1 MTNDNY
7 HDIVTVTY
15 SIEFNSFSHENILVA
30 TPVSRPDSQYK
41 QRIEFEIGYIIVFYN
56 PITYFY
62 IQDINYRND
71 DQKKQQIY
79 ILKGIIFD
87 ETNNIWKK
95 DQITIELFNEEPA
108 SKNQTL
114 LLNFDLSK
122 LIPSLSTYMKSS
134 TWTISNLPIKLHRT
148 RRTNVNTEIDHKK
161 NHIEILSPYISI
173 EKPPTRLP
181 DQSENPSNHEY
192 AQTVQMISDLQ
203 PVVKQYTTKEE
214 QNAIQLQLNELNSQ
228 SPDLAEI
235 IQKIKADHDKFAKLS
250 NFIDKITSVGCI
262 SIQLENQDV
271 IQIEI
276 FERKNI
282 DGDGKGIT
290 VITSIGKIIEMNTSI
305 EYVITINNNDLN
317 DITMETLQK
326 ENSTKT
332 VVKTE
337 PITLITDSVN
347 CNQLP
352 VEIGDESNLNF
363 YKSPT
368 KSDLLMSKDEFL
380 ATMERLEPHLRKHT
394 TAEEQRR
401 NYAIFVNLSTS
412 LMSYRKKCEEE
423 EDVVIKEELINEYEI
438 LREKFRKFSDI
449 YFKFSELDNLLSEL
463 SEEDCIYI
471 KRLDQEHQEQEQEQR
486 LSVTDIQDTG
496 LIMIIYAEDIDK
508 KLYKI
513 YVNKDNIFEVGLYIP
528 SDDSDKLQDN
538 IPIEIIIK
546 DLNCPENISE
556 TTFDPNSETTFD
568 PNSGTTFDRTS
579 ETTID
584 PRREEFDSQYASHGF
599 AGDNPAT
606 FGLPSE
612 LEHAEDNPGY
622 NGINPIQRS
631 DLPFDSNEE
640 SKEES
645 KKESKDQ
652 KSSIFRRWFGRN
664 QTATAKPPPKANAT
678 RKNRK
683 FLSFFG
689 NDRGDTVDT
698 VNPVISGPLSIEHNQ
713 LTPQQKSSKFLRDFE
728 GKIGTIS
735 ELLNSHKYG
744 ETFNAIQNGI
754 TIYNNN
760 KFFILEEDQ
769 VKFQTLKT
777 TFNELVE
784 KFRNIPYITDQIT
797 DLPTQIVDNHLAI
810 DIIDAKILTIN
821 NNIVNKQNISEIPR
835 QIDELQRLL
844 EDHPILR
851 DSKFIGIIDDLKS
864 NLQLN
869 VSPNLYNTCSDDDT
883 LHRLHLEINKK
894 LIELK
899 SKPREEIHEAILD
912 IESKLE
918 DFHRM
923 LTNEQCSEIYNHRYQ
938 QLMRNF
944 NDYIDMNARAQRNS
958 GGKRTVRKH
967 KKRR

>member
-203 PVVKQYTTKEE
+203 PLVKQYTTKEE

-228 SPDLAEI
+228 SPELAEI

-282 DGDGKGIT
+282 DGDGKGST
-290 VITSIGKIIEMNTSI
+290 VITTIGKIIGMNTSI

-337 PITLITDSVN
+337 PITLITDSVD

-352 VEIGDESNLNF
+352 VENVDESNLDF

-380 ATMERLEPHLRKHT
+380 ASIESLETHLQKLT

-401 NYAIFVNLSTS
+401 NYAIFENLSTS

-423 EDVVIKEELINEYEI
+423 NDVVIKEELINKYEF

-463 SEEDCIYI
+463 TSGECIYI
-471 KRLDQEHQEQEQEQR
+471 KRLDQQLDQQEQR
-486 LSVTDIQDTG
+486 LSVTDIHQDTG
-496 LIMIIYAEDIDK
+496 LLMIIYAEDIDK
-508 KLYKI
+508 KPYKI
-513 YVNKDNIFEVGLYIP
+513 YVNKNNIFDVGLYIP

-538 IPIEIIIK
+538 IPIEILIK
-546 DLNCPENISE
+546 DLTCPENISE
-556 TTFDPNSETTFD
+556 TILDPTSETTIDPNSGTTFDPNSETILD
-568 PNSGTTFDRTS
+568 PTS
-579 ETTID
+579 ETTFES
-584 PRREEFDSQYASHGF
+584 PRDFDSQYASHGF

-606 FGLPSE
+606 FGLPSQ
-612 LEHAEDNPGY
+612 LEHAEDNSGS
-622 NGINPIQRS
+622 NGFNPI
-631 DLPFDSNEE
+631 
-640 SKEES
+640 
-645 KKESKDQ
+645 
-652 KSSIFRRWFGRN
+652 
-664 QTATAKPPPKANAT
+664 QTATAKPPPNAKAT
-678 RKNRK
+678 RKNRS

-689 NDRGDTVDT
+689 KDRGDTVDT

>member
-228 SPDLAEI
+228 SPELAEI

-317 DITMETLQK
+317 YITMETIQK

-337 PITLITDSVN
+337 PITLITDSVD

-352 VEIGDESNLNF
+352 VEIGDESNLDF

-471 KRLDQEHQEQEQEQR
+471 KRLDQEQEQR

-556 TTFDPNSETTFD
+556 TTFDPTSETTFD
-568 PNSGTTFDRTS
+568 PTS

-584 PRREEFDSQYASHGF
+584 PHSEDFDSQYASHGF

-612 LEHAEDNPGY
+612 LEQAEDNSGY
-622 NGINPIQRS
+622 KGINPIQGS

-645 KKESKDQ
+645 KEKSKEKSK
-652 KSSIFRRWFGRN
+652 KERSIFSLFGRN

-678 RKNRK
+678 RKNRN

-689 NDRGDTVDT
+689 NDMGDTVDT

-728 GKIGTIS
+728 GKIRTIS
-735 ELLNSHKYG
+735 RLIDSDKYE

-769 VKFQTLKT
+769 VEFQTLKT

-784 KFRNIPYITDQIT
+784 KFRNISDITN
-797 DLPTQIVDNHLAI
+797 LPTQIVDNHLAI

-821 NNIVNKQNISEIPR
+821 INIVNKQPKSEIQG

-851 DSKFIGIIDDLKS
+851 DSKFIGIIDY
-864 NLQLN
+864 LN
-869 VSPNLYNTCSDDDT
+869 SKLYNKCSDNDT
-883 LHRLHLEINKK
+883 LRRLHLEINKNIDDVK
-894 LIELK
+894 KHKNTLTVKE
-899 SKPREEIHEAILD
+899 

-918 DFHRM
+918 DFRKM
-923 LTNEQCSEIYNHRYQ
+923 LEDQQCLETYNHRYE
-938 QLMRNF
+938 QLNRNLKE
-944 NDYIDMNARAQRNS
+944 IIAMNARAQRNS